1 MKQVHESSFERF
13 GEKPTKSDNRLG
25 VESKAMD
32 KNQANMTMA
41 LSLRLEKYGTIY
53 RPRISNGECFGNF

>member
-1 MKQVHESSFERF
+1 
-13 GEKPTKSDNRLG
+13 
-25 VESKAMD
+25 MD

-53 RPRISNGECFGNF
+53 RPRISSGECFGKFENKIFGTVVWEYISIL

>member
-1 MKQVHESSFERF
+1 VVVLGIKMKQVHESSFERF

-32 KNQANMTMA
+32 KN
-41 LSLRLEKYGTIY
+41 
-53 RPRISNGECFGNF
+53 